1 MEKVEVVDRLIIV
14 QQVQEVLQEIIRS
27 EQDLIYLMQQV
38 ALVDGMLQMEVAAV
52 VTLQGTV
59 NPKELMMARV
69 NLIVILILVME
80 VMVQTMIITE
90 VVAVDQVY
98 VS

>member
-1 MEKVEVVDRLIIV
+1 
-14 QQVQEVLQEIIRS
+14 
-27 EQDLIYLMQQV
+27 
-38 ALVDGMLQMEVAAV
+38 MLQMEVAAV